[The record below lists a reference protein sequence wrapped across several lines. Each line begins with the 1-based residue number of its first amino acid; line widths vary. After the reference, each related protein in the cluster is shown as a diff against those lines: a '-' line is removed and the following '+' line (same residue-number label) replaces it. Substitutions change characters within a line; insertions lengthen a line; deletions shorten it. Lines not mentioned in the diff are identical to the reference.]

1 MEEDLLLVGLR
12 PEFDRSVMY
21 NSDMNGSSPNDGRAG
36 SDDELR
42 GAALELHSLAR
53 MLLRTARQDLERHLE
68 LHEAG
73 IGALAY
79 RVARLLYA
87 REPLTIS
94 ELSQQLGVSA
104 PTLVAIVDSL
114 EKKGI
119 AARGRDSRDRRRI
132 PLTLTA
138 EGRAM
143 IAHIPSVDEEDRLV
157 QGLASL
163 GTGKRRELLDL
174 LRELT
179 MAMGGDERQL
189 RDLDTTVEPV

>member
-1 MEEDLLLVGLR
+1 MV
-12 PEFDRSVMY
+12 Y
-21 NSDMNGSSPNDGRAG
+21 NSDMNGSLPNDGRVE
-36 SDDELR
+36 SDDDLR
-42 GAALELHSLAR
+42 KAALELHSLAR

-87 REPLTIS
+87 HEPLTIT
-94 ELSQQLGVSA
+94 ELGQQLGVSA

-119 AARGRDSRDRRRI
+119 AARGRDSRDRRRT
-132 PLTLTA
+132 PLTLTVT
-138 EGRAM
+138 GKAM
-143 IAHIPSVDEEDRLV
+143 IAQIPGVDEEDRLV

-163 GTGKRRELLDL
+163 GTGRRRELLDL
-174 LRELT
+174 LRDLT
-179 MAMGGDERQL
+179 VAMAVDERQL
-189 RDLDTTVEPV
+189 RDRDTTVEPI